1 MKYTTTIQEH
11 QQSQRQILW
20 NDQNKIKQT
29 IINLVRQIKKVIIIN
44 NKNKGILPYVLQTLK
59 R

>member
-1 MKYTTTIQEH
+1 MKYTTNIQEH
-11 QQSQRQILW
+11 QQSQRQTLW

-44 NKNKGILPYVLQTLK
+44 NNNKGILPYVLQTLK